1 MTPESPLVTSAPSIA
16 ARERIR
22 ATVLDVLVRIAPELD
37 AASLKPHAELRA
49 ELDLDS
55 MDFLNFVIGLH
66 DAFAVDIPE
75 ADYRK
80 LATLDQCVAY
90 VAARTGA

>member
-1 MTPESPLVTSAPSIA
+1 MPELNPATSGPTDAN
-16 ARERIR
+16 RERIR
-22 ATVLDVLVRIAPELD
+22 ATVLDVLGRIAPELD
-37 AASLKPHAELRA
+37 RASLRPGAELRA

-66 DAFAVDIPE
+66 EAFGIDVPE

-80 LATLDQCVAY
+80 LATLAGCVAY
-90 VAARTGA
+90 VETRTGD